1 MTTIAGKAVLVTG
14 ASRGIGQA
22 LVAEALDR
30 GAGRVYAAARRP
42 LSHADPRVTP
52 LLLDVTSRAQV
63 SAAAAAVGALDI
75 LINNAGLG
83 LGGDLSDRA
92 AIEAHL
98 AVNLYGTYDVTQAF
112 LPLLARSKGTVVN
125 VSSLA
130 ALAAVPVMAAY
141 SISKAAGF
149 SLTQALRALLAAQ
162 GVRVQAVLAG
172 PVDTD
177 MSAGLAIPKASA
189 RSVASAILTG
199 VERGDEEIFPDDV
212 ARALFGDWPAG
223 AVKAFEQQNATLLAA

>member
-42 LSHADPRVTP
+42 LSHPDARVTP
-52 LLLDVTSRAQV
+52 LLLDVTSPAQV
-63 SAAAAAVGALDI
+63 SAAAEAVQSLDI

-112 LPLLARSKGTVVN
+112 LPLLAESKGTVVN

-189 RSVASAILTG
+189 QSVASAIFTG

-212 ARALFGDWPAG
+212 ARALFGDWPGG
-223 AVKAFEQQNATLLAA
+223 AVKAFEQQNAALIGA

>member
-1 MTTIAGKAVLVTG
+1 
-14 ASRGIGQA
+14 
-22 LVAEALDR
+22 
-30 GAGRVYAAARRP
+30 
-42 LSHADPRVTP
+42 
-52 LLLDVTSRAQV
+52 
-63 SAAAAAVGALDI
+63 
-75 LINNAGLG
+75 
-83 LGGDLSDRA
+83 
-92 AIEAHL
+92 
-98 AVNLYGTYDVTQAF
+98 
-112 LPLLARSKGTVVN
+112 LLAQAKGTVVN

-177 MSAGLAIPKASA
+177 MSADLAIPKASA
-189 RSVASAILTG
+189 RSVASAILAG